1 MTGEQLKER
10 LIRSGYQLK
19 DVAEL
24 LEMSQQNFSKG
35 LKVADVKTG
44 LVEKICQVLNKKID
58 FFYVDTE
65 FAPVVNSLTGA
76 SEELMLLKGQV
87 MAYQD
92 ALDRI
97 GRGESVL

>member
-10 LIRSGYQLK
+10 LIRGGYTLK

-24 LEMSQQNFSKG
+24 MGMSQQNFSKG

-44 LVEKICQVLNKKID
+44 LIEKICQVLNKKMD
-58 FFYVDTE
+58 FFYNGTEYYQNAVD
-65 FAPVVNSLTGA
+65 ASA
-76 SEELMLLKGQV
+76 DISEELILLRGQV

-97 GRGESVL
+97 GRGE